1 MVYIGLG
8 SFLLRV
14 VLRESS
20 IDVEERYVRALDVIQ
35 AMVNMVLGVT
45 AVALDLRGSMD
56 HAFPRVV
63 VALRGEVILWM
74 LLTPLLSR
82 WLDTGTTLV
91 FLTPVSAPLLS
102 LLLTTDADRRTGGHV
117 AYRLRMFSSHD

>member
-1 MVYIGLG
+1 MVYIGL
-8 SFLLRV
+8 SFLLHV
-14 VLRESS
+14 VLGESS
-20 IDVEERYVRALDVIQ
+20 VVVKERDVRALGMIR

-45 AVALDLRGSMD
+45 AVALDLRGLTD

-63 VALRGEVILWM
+63 VVLRGEVILWI

-91 FLTPVSAPLLS
+91 FLTPVSVPLLT
-102 LLLTTDADRRTGGHV
+102 LLATDAGRRSGGH
-117 AYRLRMFSSHD
+117 AAD

>member
-1 MVYIGLG
+1 M
-8 SFLLRV
+8 
-14 VLRESS
+14 
-20 IDVEERYVRALDVIQ
+20 RALGVIQ

-45 AVALDLRGSMD
+45 AVALDLRGLTD

-63 VALRGEVILWM
+63 VVLRGEVILWI

-91 FLTPVSAPLLS
+91 FLTPVSVPLLTR
-102 LLLTTDADRRTGGHV
+102 LLVTDVGRRTGGHMV
-117 AYRLRMFSSHD
+117 D